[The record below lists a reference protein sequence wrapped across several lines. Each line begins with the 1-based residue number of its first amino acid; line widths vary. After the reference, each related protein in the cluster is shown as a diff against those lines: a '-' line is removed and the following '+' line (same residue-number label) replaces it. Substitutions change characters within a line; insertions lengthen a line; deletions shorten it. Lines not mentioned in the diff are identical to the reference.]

1 MLGKSNGGVEL
12 DLKKTIGNEMLE
24 EVVWEWVVVV
34 VEGKVEV
41 REGQGQVV

>member
-1 MLGKSNGGVEL
+1 MIEKSIGVAV
-12 DLKKTIGNEMLE
+12 DIKKTIGNEMLE
-24 EVVWEWVVVV
+24 EVVGEWVVVV